1 MGGRNSRRRTSGS
14 AAGASAAAGAGGA
27 VRRRPPAQYRDED
40 LRPPDRGPVRAF
52 VRDLVD
58 SRRRLVGLFL
68 PVTGV
73 VVISAVSPASDLQRQ
88 ALVGSLVALAVVVA
102 DAVLL
107 GLTATRAARAAFP
120 DETVPGLATGWYAFL
135 RAHRTRDLRRPPPRV
150 FPGS

>member
-1 MGGRNSRRRTSGS
+1 MGGRNARRRTPGP
-14 AAGASAAAGAGGA
+14 APGRRQPVGGL
-27 VRRRPPAQYRDED
+27 RDQDLPPH
-40 LRPPDRGPVRAF
+40 DRGPVRAF

-58 SRRRLVGLFL
+58 SRRRLVGLLL

-88 ALVGSLVALAVVVA
+88 ALVGSLAVLALVAV
-102 DAVLL
+102 DAVRL
-107 GLTATRAARAAFP
+107 GLTVTRAARAAFP

-150 FPGS
+150 TPGSGVRFPTR